1 MTHRGRAVGLALAG
15 LLLAIPAHPAD
26 HSLEYA
32 VKATFLYKFASY
44 VEWPA
49 GSFEHESS
57 PFNLCIVGTDPF
69 GGRIHEAVAGQS
81 VGKHP
86 IVLRQLAR
94 AEPRSGCHALLV
106 SALGSQRATESL
118 GAVSGT
124 PTLTVT
130 DSALG
135 APAGIIHF
143 VIADDRVS
151 FDIDNV
157 AAAKNRL
164 VISSKLLAL
173 ARRVNTARPGI
184 TQ

>member
-1 MTHRGRAVGLALAG
+1 MPPRTPGIGLALA
-15 LLLAIPAHPAD
+15 LLLFAVPAHAAD

-57 PFNLCIVGTDPF
+57 PFNLCVVGADPF
-69 GGRIHEAVAGQS
+69 GGRIHVAVAGQS

-86 IVLRQLAR
+86 IVFRQLTK
-94 AEPRSGCHALLV
+94 AEPRSGCHAMLV
-106 SALGSQRATESL
+106 SGLGSQPAIEAL
-118 GAVSGT
+118 AAVSGT
-124 PTLTVT
+124 PVLTVT

-135 APAGIIHF
+135 ATAGIIHF
-143 VIADDRVS
+143 VIVDDRVS
-151 FDIDNV
+151 FEIDNV

-173 ARRVNTARPGI
+173 ARRVHTARPGTI
-184 TQ
+184 P